1 MSATPPSSF
10 ATASDADAAEH
21 GRDSP
26 WSRAFAA
33 QTVLR
38 FLVDSAVIH
47 PEDWSTL
54 PGESLTILGAAD
66 CTDALLRNLIEL
78 HLLNPYQAARVQA
91 GTTRGLILGNYRILG
106 RIGAGGLGVVFAA
119 EHIRMRRKVAI
130 KVVPVKAAK
139 QPALVARFLREM
151 RAVAQLDHPNIVAAI
166 DGGVDA
172 AAADGEYDL
181 YYFVMELLT
190 GEDLEQK
197 VQEGVLTIADAC
209 SVIYQAASALD
220 AAHQHQ
226 LIHRDIKP
234 SNIFVTPEGNAKLL
248 DFGLVRPSVGSGL
261 TMSHDLIG
269 TLDFMAPEQARDA
282 TAISIRADIFG
293 LGATL
298 FFALTG
304 QVPFA
309 LNGTVPEIVSHRQ
322 MQPPRR
328 AGSLREDIPA
338 ALDAVLA
345 RMMAL
350 NPAERYATPQAVMH
364 ALLPFLQGNPR
375 ELERPAEPRADA
387 QIMPRVLGAP
397 TKRKCV
403 LVVEHDAERRRDLLQ
418 TLSANGLDCLEADGL
433 EQTLQLLREGPVEAV
448 LLDADAPDNGGREM
462 LQALRAN
469 PPRPNLKVLMTGRC
483 DSADALSVFLGLG
496 ADDCLSWP
504 LSDVQLTARVKA
516 AVRHKETQDQV
527 DRLHR
532 QLLEMNVELERSLTV
547 RTSDLTKARNSL
559 VLALARLVEYRSL
572 ETLAHLSRMQRYCAA
587 LAQDAS
593 AHPRLAGQI
602 DQDFIQTLECVAP
615 LHDIGN
621 VGLPDSILLKA
632 GPLNDEERAC
642 MQIHTV
648 LGADTLQ
655 HVAHRFGA
663 GAGFLQ
669 MAIDVARHHH
679 EHFDGT
685 GYPDGLAG
693 VKIPL
698 AARIVAIADSYD
710 SLRSRRAQ
718 RPRLSH
724 SATMQIIVDASPG
737 KFDPVLLS
745 AFEACAAQFDHI
757 FCDLPDSIA
766 ID

>member
-1 MSATPPSSF
+1 MNAPATSSF
-10 ATASDADAAEH
+10 ATANDARN
-21 GRDSP
+21 GNNGSP
-26 WSRAFAA
+26 WSSTFAA
-33 QTVLR
+33 QTLLR
-38 FLVDSAVIH
+38 FLADSSVIH

-54 PGESLTILGAAD
+54 PSDSLAILGAANSPD
-66 CTDALLRNLIEL
+66 TLLRQLVEL
-78 HLLNPYQAARVQA
+78 NLLNPYQSARVQA

-106 RIGAGGLGVVFAA
+106 RIGAGALGVVFEA
-119 EHIRMRRKVAI
+119 EHLRMRRKVAI
-130 KVVPVKAAK
+130 KVVPVNTTK
-139 QPALVARFLREM
+139 QPDLVARFLREM

-166 DGGVDA
+166 DGGVDSA
-172 AAADGEYDL
+172 PADGGADL
-181 YYFVMELLT
+181 YYFVMELLA
-190 GEDLEQK
+190 GKDLEQH
-197 VQEGVLTIADAC
+197 VQDEEMTVADAC

-234 SNIFVTPEGNAKLL
+234 SNIFVTPEGNAKVL

-269 TLDFMAPEQARDA
+269 TLEFMAPEQARDA

-293 LGATL
+293 LGGSL

-304 QVPFA
+304 QIPFA
-309 LNGTVPEIVSHRQ
+309 LTGTIPEIVSRRQ
-322 MQPPRR
+322 TQPPLR
-328 AGSLREDIPA
+328 ASWMRDDIPA
-338 ALDAVLA
+338 ALDAVLE

-350 NPAERYATPQAVMH
+350 DPADRYPTPQAVMH
-364 ALLPFLQGNPR
+364 ALLPFLQRNSREMPR
-375 ELERPAEPRADA
+375 STEPRTDPYAL
-387 QIMPRVLGAP
+387 PRVLAAP
-397 TKRKCV
+397 ARRKCV
-403 LVVEHDAERRRDLLQ
+403 LVVERDAERRKEVMHTLL
-418 TLSANGLDCLEADGL
+418 ANGIDCLDADGMGQAL
-433 EQTLQLLREGPVEAV
+433 HVARDGPVEAV
-448 LLDADAPDNGGREM
+448 LLDADWPDHGGNEM
-462 LQALRAN
+462 LQSLRDN
-469 PPRPNLKVLMTGRC
+469 PPRPNLKVLMTSRR
-483 DSADALSVFLGLG
+483 DSADGLSEFLALG
-496 ADDCLSWP
+496 ADDYLCWP

-516 AVRHKETQDQV
+516 ALQHKDAQDNV

-532 QLLEMNVELERSLTV
+532 QLLEMNMELERSLTV

-587 LAQDAS
+587 LAHDAS

-632 GPLNDEERAC
+632 GPLNDEDRVC
-642 MQIHTV
+642 MQTHTV
-648 LGADTLQ
+648 LGANTLQ
-655 HVAHRFGA
+655 DVAHRFGA

-679 EHFDGT
+679 ERHDGQ

-693 VKIPL
+693 QKIPL
-698 AARIVAIADSYD
+698 AARIVALADSYD

-724 SATMQIIVDASPG
+724 AATVQIILEASPG

-745 AFEACAAQFDHI
+745 AFQACAAQFDHI
-757 FCDLPDSIA
+757 YCDLPDSIA